1 MGINLSRSNSSFL
14 SIALRASNPPESL
27 FPTYNMSTI
36 NQSNF
41 QQSTVEAPL
50 EYGIRL
56 STRPVTSVAG
66 RQGPMSRL
74 PPEQDPI
81 KEIPWTLEHMLERYS
96 FKASYPWSTTAAS
109 RTVLATIEIPEDLL
123 VSTITVNPFEVFQFW
138 RGDVELQIQ
147 VIGTPFHQGKI
158 MAIFF
163 PLLNAAQAAAQMS
176 AMSFESWMVN
186 PTLHLMPNT
195 NSVGVMTIPYNN
207 VQKYIDLSQA
217 NAPSTVNRL
226 GTLVLVVMNRLELA
240 STASDTVTVSV
251 QSRLMNSEFKV
262 PRVSQPIT
270 AFGFAQSS
278 IVPKIKNTLVN
289 VASGALSK
297 LADTLLPDSIVGD
310 ALSFV
315 GSFLDK
321 PTNPII
327 TDAVR
332 VQPIGRM
339 NFTTGVELIDKLT
352 LQPDHTAC
360 STEHTFGTYVDEM
373 DFEYLKKKETYLGS
387 FVIKTSFPVGTVVA
401 SFPINPVPSP
411 ITLNSPNFV
420 PLLSFLSFP
429 YAFWQGSLTYR
440 FEVVATSMQTCKI
453 FIAETFGAYAPIT
466 TLNVNQLTSQYGEAY
481 EINQG
486 SSSVTVTVP
495 FVSTT
500 DFKYV
505 PSGNVY
511 SDFDTTGY
519 INVVILNP
527 LVAPSNTPTDIT
539 VNVYIAGG
547 DDFQLSTLTMMN
559 NMTLAVANSNEAVA
573 PLQLN
578 DTTINLAQDELVSP
592 PSSSSVRTPQTQAPV
607 NHMQSVLKKYQPCG
621 VLKRLATNANT
632 SLYSFTLSNLFY
644 SDSGVTYTGFPGEY
658 NYMYGLIPYYSAL
671 FRQFR
676 GPLRFK
682 IVQDEMTSTLLNTSM
697 TVFYQPPAE
706 NGTELAFAS
715 TLTSNFFVEEDQ
727 ALPTTSATSGVAP
740 LSGSLVRLPLS
751 ITSGSTC
758 RVLEFEIPYTSRYS
772 SVVMSHSSFT
782 GVDGVSSDRSALG
795 YLYLVVTTP
804 PSEVKPIFT
813 LHASFG
819 DETRFGTLTNVPIV
833 YPAVGSSSPT
843 VFTPASPLD
852 FYTTTPPTTNTLI
865 HL

>member
-1 MGINLSRSNSSFL
+1 
-14 SIALRASNPPESL
+14 
-27 FPTYNMSTI
+27 MSTI
-36 NQSNF
+36 NKSNF

-66 RQGPMSRL
+66 RQGPMSKL
-74 PPEQDPI
+74 PSEQDPI

-109 RTVLATIEIPEDLL
+109 RTVLAKIEIPEDLL
-123 VSTITVNPFEVFQFW
+123 VSQITANPFEVFQFW

-163 PLLNAAQAAAQMS
+163 PLLNEALAMDQINT
-176 AMSFESWMVN
+176 MSFESWMVN

-207 VQKYIDLSQA
+207 IQKYIDLTQSA
-217 NAPSTVNRL
+217 APSTVNRL
-226 GTLVLVVMNRLELA
+226 GTLIIVVMNRLELA

-278 IVPKIKNTLVN
+278 IVPKIKNTLVH

-327 TDAVR
+327 AESTR
-332 VQPIGRM
+332 IQPIGRM

-360 STEHTFGTYVDEM
+360 SNEHTFGTYVDEM

-387 FVIKTSFPVGTVVA
+387 FIVKTEDPVGKVVA
-401 SFPINPVPSP
+401 SFPINPIPSP
-411 ITLNSPNFV
+411 ITLNAPNFV
-420 PLLSFLSFP
+420 PLLTFLSLP
-429 YAFWQGSLTYR
+429 YAFWQGAISYR

-453 FIAETFGAYAPIT
+453 FIAETFGSYTPAT
-466 TLNVNQLTSQYGEAY
+466 SLDVNQLTSQYGEAY

-486 SSSVTVTVP
+486 TSSVTVTVP
-495 FVSTT
+495 YVATT

-505 PSGNVY
+505 PTGNVY

-539 VNVYIAGG
+539 INVYIAGG
-547 DDFQLSTLTMMN
+547 DDFQLSTLTMHN
-559 NMTLAVANSNEAVA
+559 NMSLGVANSDEAVA

-578 DTTINLAQDELVSP
+578 DTTINLAHDELVSP

-621 VLKRLATNANT
+621 IMTLDNSNANT
-632 SLYSFTLSNLFY
+632 TLYSYNLSNLFFAN
-644 SDSGVTYTGFPGEY
+644 SGTVYTSFPGVY
-658 NYMYGLIPYYSAL
+658 NFTPGLIPYYSSL

-682 IVQDEMTSTLLNTSM
+682 IVTDDTTATLLNTSM
-697 TVFYQPPAE
+697 TVFYQPPCDSSAL
-706 NGTELAFAS
+706 ELS
-715 TLTSNFFVEEDQ
+715 TTILSNFFVAENQ
-727 ALPTTSATSGVAP
+727 SLPTSTLPALVTPV
-740 LSGSLVRLPLS
+740 SGSLIRLPLS
-751 ITSGSTC
+751 ITSGSSC
-758 RVLEFEIPYTSRYS
+758 RVLEFEIPFTSRYT
-772 SVVMSHSSFT
+772 SVVMNHRKFTLSSEREI
-782 GVDGVSSDRSALG
+782 DYADLG
-795 YLYLVVTTP
+795 YFFLVIASP
-804 PSEVKPIFT
+804 PGGVNPLFT

-819 DETRFGTLTNVPIV
+819 DESRFGTLTNVPIV
-833 YPAVGSSSPT
+833 YPAVGSSTDAPIFS
-843 VFTPASPLD
+843 PASPLD
-852 FYTTTPPTTNTLI
+852 NYTITPPVTNTLI